1 MLSAEC
7 SCWVQGLLKKLAPI
21 YLAELIRPLFA
32 ELNTLLRSLEADDWN
47 RPTVAGRWRVRDVAA
62 HMLDT
67 TLRKVAAYR
76 DGHVI
81 PVEMPIASEA
91 DLAGFVNSLNAGG
104 VSYGA
109 RLSTRQL
116 TDLLEITAR
125 WTADLAE
132 SLDPHAL
139 ALWPVS
145 WAGETASENW
155 MDTGREYTERWHHQ
169 MQIRDAVG
177 AGGLLQRRWLYPLLD
192 LSVRAF
198 GRAYE
203 GVPAD
208 PEVAVVFEVHA
219 EGENIWSIV
228 RQASSWVVL
237 RGRADGAAATV
248 RVEADTAWRLL
259 YNALSFEDARA
270 RVRIDGDRELV
281 KPMLR
286 ARSVMV

>member
-1 MLSAEC
+1 
-7 SCWVQGLLKKLAPI
+7 LLKKLAPI

-155 MDTGREYTERWHHQ
+155 MDTGRDYTEWWHHQ
-169 MQIRDAVG
+169 AQIRDAVG
-177 AGGLLQRRWLYPLLD
+177 APRLLEPRWFVPLMD
-192 LSVRAF
+192 ISVRVLPRVYAPLE
-198 GRAYE
+198 A
-203 GVPAD
+203 VPRT
-208 PEVAVVFEVHA
+208 AVMLAVHGA
-219 EGENIWSIV
+219 THAHWSIV
-228 RQASSWVVL
+228 KEERQWQVFS
-237 RGRADGAAATV
+237 GAPAEPAATV
-248 RVEADTAWRLL
+248 RVDTDDAWRLF
-259 YNALSFEDARA
+259 YNALREEEAKS
-270 RVRIDGDRELV
+270 RVKIEGDTSLAL
-281 KPMLR
+281 PLLG
-286 ARSVMV
+286 ARSVIL